1 MSSSIVV
8 QVDRTEYSQFVNGY
22 QKVNVTIT
30 PTNAQAGETLTC
42 ELVRLDGYGQIATQT
57 LTLTANQGPTLIS
70 FDLTTALDAYG
81 FRIARH
87 GWYNVE
93 VTSSTGPTANSP
105 NFYVTL
111 VTLDELKGQWCHG
124 VPFNQSAQQGLVN
137 QPQQVTGVTVTHVPP
152 QHRKGV
158 FGLDYVSGVIPTLA
172 WDGGT
177 PVSISNPNIS
187 TYTLLNKTQ
196 SDYVVVK
203 VVPQNLPSSSVTE
216 PLVVDTLPMDD
227 DWLRNIITMAQGYCE
242 QELWYYAEPTYIST
256 DPNTL
261 AQGPETN
268 VYSGWAD
275 HTAIPQSYY
284 RPRDFM
290 RWMSIVMPYNRL
302 LKVLNLTGYFNATL
316 TLDVTLDWI
325 VWNET
330 NGEVELVPSNGAIVT
345 WQFYESA
352 MLQFLYIYNHIP
364 SFWHYWLISGLRHDS
379 ELHAPVRE
387 LIAKKAAYDAIA
399 QVGQAYAGG
408 LASRNTSRDGVS
420 GNVTYQNGYPWAEL
434 ANQYAKWVHGPN
446 LDNGKGSNLL
456 KLRKRGAGPQFI
468 VV

>member
-1 MSSSIVV
+1 M
-8 QVDRTEYSQFVNGY
+8 QVDRTEYSQFTRNYEVVNA
-22 QKVNVTIT
+22 TIT
-30 PTNAQAGETLTC
+30 MQNAQAGEILTV
-42 ELVRLDGYGQIATQT
+42 ELVRLDGYGSILTQT
-57 LTLTANQGPTLIS
+57 FTLSANNGPIVAS
-70 FDLTTALDAYG
+70 FDLRTALDTYG

-93 VTSSTGPTANSP
+93 VTSSVNSLTATSP
-105 NFYVTL
+105 EFYVTL
-111 VTLDELKGQWCHG
+111 VTLDELKYQWAHG
-124 VPFNQSAQQGLVN
+124 VPFNQSAQQGVIA
-137 QPQQVTGVTVTHVPP
+137 QPQQVTGVTITHVPP

-158 FGLDYVSGVIPTLA
+158 YSLIYTAGVIPTLS
-172 WDGGT
+172 WNGG
-177 PVSISNPNIS
+177 PAVSLSNPNIS
-187 TYTLLNKTQ
+187 TYALIDKTGD
-196 SDYVVVK
+196 DYIQVK
-203 VVPQNLPSSSVTE
+203 VVPQNLPASSVTE
-216 PLVVDTLPMDD
+216 SLIVDTLPMDD
-227 DWLRNIITMAQGYCE
+227 NFLRNLVEMAQGYCE
-242 QELWYYAEPTYIST
+242 QELWYYAEATYVAT
-256 DPNTL
+256 DPQTL

-268 VYSGWAD
+268 VFSGWAD
-275 HTAIPQSYY
+275 HTAIPKSYY

-290 RWMSIVMPYNRL
+290 RWMSIVMPYNRV

-364 SFWHYWLISGLRHDS
+364 SFWHYWMITGLRHDH

-408 LASRNTSRDGVS
+408 LASHNTSRDGVS
-420 GNVTYQNGYPWAEL
+420 GSITYQSGYPWADL
-434 ANQYAKWVHGPN
+434 ANQYMKWVHGPA

-456 KLRKRGAGPQFI
+456 KLRKRGAGPQF
-468 VV
+468 VVV